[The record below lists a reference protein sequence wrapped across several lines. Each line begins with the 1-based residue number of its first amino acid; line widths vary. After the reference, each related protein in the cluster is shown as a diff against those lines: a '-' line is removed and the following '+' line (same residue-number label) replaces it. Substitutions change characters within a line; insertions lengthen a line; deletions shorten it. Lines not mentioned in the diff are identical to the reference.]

1 MSGARRG
8 FTLLE
13 VLISTAIAV
22 TMAGISVGAYVQV
35 RKTILRSEALL
46 AMHDRAQGI
55 YNACYRDLQATMPD
69 CALVIV
75 ADSDG
80 VDLVGMRG
88 KEDSFDY
95 DPSVDT
101 YSSDLVWF
109 EWRWKDGALA
119 NGRSTGVRRFTAS
132 NRLVFGRTD
141 YRGMS
146 FVNLPQPRRWLD
158 PTQPF
163 ATLDDNVYFPDASG
177 ASRADP
183 LDLGDRADLLRNLAP
198 VATGVKD
205 LTLQCVLHDGTTET
219 FDGATPRTLVI
230 QGAWMD
236 GRLAPRLSDPP
247 DFATS
252 AAAKRPELLRLRF
265 TLEDPRIALRQTYS
279 FSFALPGLTPS
290 S

>member
-1 MSGARRG
+1 MSASRSG

-13 VLISTAIAV
+13 VLISTAVAV

-46 AMHDRAQGI
+46 AMHDRAQGV
-55 YNACYRDLQATMPD
+55 YNAIYRDLQATMPD
-69 CALVIV
+69 CAMVIA
-75 ADSDG
+75 ADAGS
-80 VDLVGMRG
+80 VDLVAMRG

-95 DPSVDT
+95 DPSADN
-101 YSSDLVWF
+101 YRSDLVWY

-119 NGRSTGVRRFTAS
+119 NAHSTPVRQFTAN
-132 NRLVFGRTD
+132 NRLVFGRVD
-141 YRGMS
+141 YRGMG
-146 FVNLPQPRRWLD
+146 FINLPQPRRWLD
-158 PTQPF
+158 PAQPF

-183 LDLGDRADLLRNLAP
+183 TDIGDRADLLRNLAP
-198 VATGVKD
+198 VAGGVQE
-205 LTLQCVLHDGTTET
+205 LALQLVLHDGTVET
-219 FDGATPRTLVI
+219 IDGSAARTLVI
-230 QGAWMD
+230 PGAWMD

-247 DFATS
+247 DYPTS

-279 FSFALPGLTPS
+279 FSFALPGLTPTP
-290 S
+290 